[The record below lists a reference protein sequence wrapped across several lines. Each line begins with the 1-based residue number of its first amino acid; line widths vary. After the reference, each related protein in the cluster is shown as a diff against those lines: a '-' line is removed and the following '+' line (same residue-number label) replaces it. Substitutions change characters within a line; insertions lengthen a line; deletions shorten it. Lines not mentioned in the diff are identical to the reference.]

1 MKKVAVAIVA
11 LGVMATA
18 SFGDIFVNWKGA
30 AGFYENGSGGNDYP
44 ADGILFPSG
53 IVLVQLL
60 WTPDA
65 ATTAVDA
72 FLPNYLA
79 SGGNDIVL
87 AARTVGFGVAAD
99 ISAGDEFGAFT
110 GTPAVFLN
118 ANYGPTVLQ
127 GGYVYARVFSDTSP
141 GLGDY
146 YFQSSNSV
154 ALGNY
159 TGSEQANVLD
169 INSDTVNGNELNQ
182 VVPEP
187 SVLAFLGAGALV
199 VAYRRMRRNA

>member
-1 MKKVAVAIVA
+1 MKKVAVAIAA

-18 SFGDIFVNWKGA
+18 SFGDIFVNWRA
-30 AGFYENGSGGNDYP
+30 DVGFYENGSGGNDYP

-53 IVLVQLL
+53 SVLVQLL

-65 ATTAVDA
+65 GTTAVDA

-79 SGGNDIVL
+79 NGGNDIVL

-99 ISAGDEFGAFT
+99 ISAADEFANFT
-110 GTPAVFLN
+110 GTPNVFLN
-118 ANYGPTVLQ
+118 ANYGPTTLQ
-127 GGYVYARVFSDTSP
+127 GGYVYARVFSDTTP

-154 ALGNY
+154 ALTAY

-169 INSDTVNGNELNQ
+169 INTDHTNGNELNQ

>member
-1 MKKVAVAIVA
+1 MKKAAVAIAA
-11 LGVMATA
+11 LGVMTTA
-18 SFGDIFVNWKGA
+18 SFGDIYVNWQADVGFFRNGTSGA
-30 AGFYENGSGGNDYP
+30 AYP
-44 ADGILFPSG
+44 NDGILFPSG
-53 IVLVQLL
+53 SVLVQLL

-65 ATTAVDA
+65 GTTAVDA

-79 SGGNDIVL
+79 AGGNDIVL
-87 AARTVGFGVAAD
+87 ASRSVGFGVAAD
-99 ISAGDEFGAFT
+99 ITASDEFMQFT

-127 GGYVYARVFSDTSP
+127 GGYVYARVFSDLTP

-146 YFQSSNSV
+146 YFQSSNTV

-159 TGSEQANVLD
+159 TGNEQANLLD
-169 INSDTVNGNELNQ
+169 INTDHTNGNQLNQ